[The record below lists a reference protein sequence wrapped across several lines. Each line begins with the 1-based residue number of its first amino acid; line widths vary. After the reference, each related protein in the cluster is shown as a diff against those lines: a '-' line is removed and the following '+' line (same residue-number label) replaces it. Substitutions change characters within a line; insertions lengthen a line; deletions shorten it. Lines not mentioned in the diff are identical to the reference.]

1 MTSDEIKELPPDSK
15 ITMFS
20 DTLREEE
27 NDGRVRMINYNYRA
41 YTAFD
46 DLKNNGAHL
55 CQQLRCGKFGY
66 SLHRYSSL

>member
-27 NDGRVRMINYNYRA
+27 NDGRVRVINYIYRA

-46 DLKNNGAHL
+46 DL
-55 CQQLRCGKFGY
+55 
-66 SLHRYSSL
+66 